1 MASRPVVIAF
11 DVIETLFSLE
21 SLRERLQSQ
30 RLPDHILETWFA
42 HILRDGFALDATGV
56 YEPFAKVA
64 TAALEALARSVQPSA
79 DVAAEEIMKGFSELE
94 AHPDVAPAMSAL
106 RDADIRMVT
115 LTNGS
120 ASVTQRLLERA
131 GLQGFVERIIS
142 VDEVR
147 RWKPRR
153 EVYIHCAD
161 TTGVEPHRLALIAA
175 HAWDI
180 HGARHAGL
188 ITGYVSRHNSV
199 FPSTMDKPNVEGATL
214 VEVAARLAE

>member
-21 SLRERLQSQ
+21 SLRERLQNQ
-30 RLPDHILETWFA
+30 RLPGHILETWFA

-56 YEPFAKVA
+56 YEPFGKVA
-64 TAALEALARSVQPSA
+64 AAALEALARSAQPSG
-79 DVAAEEIMKGFSELE
+79 DVATEEIMKGFSELE

-120 ASVTQRLLERA
+120 ASVTQRLLESA

-180 HGARHAGL
+180 HGAQRAGL
-188 ITGYVSRHNSV
+188 ITGYVSRRHSV
-199 FPSTMDKPNVEGATL
+199 FPSTMDKPTVEGATL
-214 VEVAARLAE
+214 VEVAARLSE